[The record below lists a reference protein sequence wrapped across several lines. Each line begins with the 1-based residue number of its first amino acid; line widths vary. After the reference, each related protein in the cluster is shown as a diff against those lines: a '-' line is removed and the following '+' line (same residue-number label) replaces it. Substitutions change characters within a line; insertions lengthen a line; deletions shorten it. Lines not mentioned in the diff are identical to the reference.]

1 MSQFSKMKHSRDQ
14 WKHKARQRGKGER
27 YQRRE
32 NARLRA
38 EREQGTHTLK
48 ATQVHLRE
56 LEARLHGL
64 ATRPKVDV
72 VHLALQLF

>member
-1 MSQFSKMKHSRDQ
+1 MSQFSKMKNSRNQ
-14 WKHKARQRGKGER
+14 WKHQAKQRGKGER
-27 YQRRE
+27 SQRRA
-32 NARLRA
+32 NARIKA
-38 EREQGTHTLK
+38 ERDQVTQALK
-48 ATQVHLRE
+48 AAQARLRE

>member
-1 MSQFSKMKHSRDQ
+1 MKPSREQ
-14 WKHKARQRGKGER
+14 WKHNATQRGKGER

-38 EREQGTHTLK
+38 ERAQVTQTLK

-56 LEARLHGL
+56 LEARLPGL
-64 ATRPKVDV
+64 TTRPKVDV
-72 VHLALQLF
+72 VHVALQLF

>member
-1 MSQFSKMKHSRDQ
+1 MSQFSKMKNRRNQ
-14 WKHKARQRGKGER
+14 WKHQAKQRGKGER
-27 YQRRE
+27 SQRRE
-32 NARLRA
+32 NARIKA
-38 EREQGTHTLK
+38 ERDQVTQARK
-48 ATQVHLRE
+48 AAQARLRE